1 MLADFTQIARR
12 RVAILHHTGA
22 TNHFQISHLGQ
33 SGQDFVLHAVSKECV
48 LLVVAQIFKWQHRD
62 ALFRNDGRSRGR
74 TGGGPRA
81 RFLQNRRRKNERHDY
96 DSEDEK
102 RYYQDRNPR
111 TLPTVWER
119 SDFFFVSLDFL
130 WWGWV
135 ANNICVKIYDPNY
148 LTVLDLHIPEIV
160 QIGLPPA
167 RLGQIIRHPFGNK
180 DVPGVSAIH
189 DSLGDIDPSPG
200 NVFALVDVGHVVDWS
215 AVNSHPHRQAGF
227 CT

>member
-111 TLPTVWER
+111 TLPTFWQR
-119 SDFFFVSLDFL
+119 SAFFFVLLDFSR
-130 WWGWV
+130 WGRV
-135 ANNICVKIYDPNY
+135 ANNIGVKIDDRNDVAVFY
-148 LTVLDLHIPEIV
+148 LHVAEIV
-160 QIGLPPA
+160 KIRLPPA
-167 RLGQIIRHPFGNK
+167 RLGQIISHAFGNE
-180 DVPGVSAIH
+180 
-189 DSLGDIDPSPG
+189 
-200 NVFALVDVGHVVDWS
+200 
-215 AVNSHPHRQAGF
+215 
-227 CT
+227 